1 MKLKPRL
8 ILVIVL
14 IALTSVAIYVMFL
27 PNKDVNT
34 KANCKDLEKYQS
46 SFGVFNAPH
55 FVLGQVIEL
64 NKDSKQ
70 AQFIGVIPHQ
80 PNEIMEEP
88 RSVGETSIIS
98 NAEFV
103 ISTDIK
109 LPSSDEAN
117 LKSQIQNNTL
127 FVLRNSRRTNL
138 LDAAALVDRNPR
150 VKEHIAG
157 GQSNAIF
164 LIVSALLY
172 ADGLN
177 FKLKDARETNE
188 GVQLLKVSNFTIHVK
203 YECQGSLQVRAD
215 QGSLFFKATFLKYN
229 PSSRKIETDL
239 SEAVDLRDYNFTLSR

>member
-14 IALTSVAIYVMFL
+14 IAFTSVAIYVMFL
-27 PNKDVNT
+27 PDKDVNT

-64 NKDSKQ
+64 DKDAKQ
-70 AQFIGVIPHQ
+70 GQTISIIRPQ

-88 RSVGETSIIS
+88 RPVGETSIIS

-127 FVLRNSRRTNL
+127 FVLKNSRRENL
-138 LDAAALVDRNPR
+138 IDAAALVDRNPR
-150 VKEHIAG
+150 VKGDIKGA
-157 GQSNAIF
+157 QSNGIF
-164 LIVSALLY
+164 IVSGLLY

-188 GVQLLKVSNFTIHVK
+188 GVQLLKLSNFNVHVR
-203 YECQGSLQVRAD
+203 YECQGSLQVSAD
-215 QGSLFFKATFLKYN
+215 QGALFFKATFLKYN
-229 PSSRKIETDL
+229 PSSRRIETDL
-239 SEAVDLRDYNFTLSR
+239 SEAVDLREYNFNLAR